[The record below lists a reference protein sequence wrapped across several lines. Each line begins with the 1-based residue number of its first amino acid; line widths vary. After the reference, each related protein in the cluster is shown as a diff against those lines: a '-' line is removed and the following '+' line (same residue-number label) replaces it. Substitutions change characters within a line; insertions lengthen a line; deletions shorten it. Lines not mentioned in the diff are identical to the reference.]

1 MCDKIARYHTRAIEI
16 LEKGTAAYVEGVTKQ
31 IVVMQK
37 RIIYQNND
45 TAAYVRILTKAAR
58 YHTRANGILQQ

>member
-16 LEKGTAAYVEGVTKQ
+16 LEQGTTAYVKGVTKH
-31 IVVMQK
+31 IVIMQK

-45 TAAYVRILTKAAR
+45 IAVYVRILTK
-58 YHTRANGILQQ
+58 